1 MVSKKAH
8 QLFFMRVI
16 ICLAMLF
23 SHVAHAMDQAIIP
36 EVESVVLKLFFT
48 HNRDALPYDDE
59 HSFAQT
65 SRSNC
70 ALIYSVQQS
79 RRACLHNY
87 TVKNNIA
94 FSSEAKF
101 AYHPSWRMFGAID
114 ISQEEN
120 NKKSPKILRMI
131 SLEIMDDGL
140 IEAKSGNWENFI
152 AQLPHKPAP
161 FFNKNK
167 KLCFYGFQKDLYI
180 DAHNPHHSGM
190 WKGVVEYTMKKQFPC
205 ELRMLGISDPTLI
218 LHIPL
223 VEFLKFPVL
232 LENILNSDGVII
244 PYSGYHTFRKCKSY
258 FLDQVLLSHNYKDF
272 KDFACV
278 RDQVTIFDDLV
289 PVIRN
294 AFEQRYQEQ
303 LKTES

>member
-1 MVSKKAH
+1 MVSKKSH

-16 ICLAMLF
+16 ICLAMLI
-23 SHVAHAMDQAIIP
+23 SHVTHAMDQAIIP
-36 EVESVVLKLFFT
+36 EIESVVLKLFFT

-79 RRACLHNY
+79 RRTCLRNY
-87 TVKNNIA
+87 TVQNNIA

-101 AYHPSWRMFGAID
+101 VYHPSWRMFGAIDISQID

-167 KLCFYGFQKDLYI
+167 KPHLY
-180 DAHNPHHSGM
+180 
-190 WKGVVEYTMKKQFPC
+190 
-205 ELRMLGISDPTLI
+205 
-218 LHIPL
+218 
-223 VEFLKFPVL
+223 
-232 LENILNSDGVII
+232 
-244 PYSGYHTFRKCKSY
+244 
-258 FLDQVLLSHNYKDF
+258 
-272 KDFACV
+272 
-278 RDQVTIFDDLV
+278 
-289 PVIRN
+289 
-294 AFEQRYQEQ
+294 
-303 LKTES
+303 